1 MSKKN
6 KAKLN
11 KEDELEKN
19 NSDTINSE
27 NENLEQNSM
36 AANDTDADNEK
47 QNELEE
53 NLRDEIEQ
61 LRDEKLRLLADM
73 ENLRKRSDRDR
84 MDTIR
89 YGNINF
95 ARDILSLGDN
105 LSRALDAIPKDAEK
119 TETITNLINGLRM
132 VQREFT
138 LILEK
143 HGIKKIEALNQRFDH
158 NFHQAMME
166 IESEEVEEGIVIQEI
181 QSGYNMHDRL
191 LRPSMVGVA
200 KKPNKDE
207 KKK

>member
-1 MSKKN
+1 MV
-6 KAKLN
+6 
-11 KEDELEKN
+11 
-19 NSDTINSE
+19 
-27 NENLEQNSM
+27 
-36 AANDTDADNEK
+36 
-47 QNELEE
+47 
-53 NLRDEIEQ
+53 
-61 LRDEKLRLLADM
+61 
-73 ENLRKRSDRDR
+73 
-84 MDTIR
+84 
-89 YGNINF
+89 
-95 ARDILSLGDN
+95 
-105 LSRALDAIPKDAEK
+105 
-119 TETITNLINGLRM
+119 TITNLINGLRM

-138 LILEK
+138 SILEK

>member
-19 NSDTINSE
+19 NSDIINSE
-27 NENLEQNSM
+27 NENLEQNSTV
-36 AANDTDADNEK
+36 ANDTDADNEK

-84 MDTIR
+84 MDSIR

-158 NFHQAMME
+158 NFHQAMIE